1 MGLAR
6 IVAADPVRSV
16 LIAMLKLEQ
25 DDGTPVDP
33 VAQAIPVTVA
43 FVLVGGSPDTATWLA
58 ADWITA
64 ADGTFRARCQV
75 GSGATG
81 ALAPGLY
88 QVYVRVVNGG
98 ETITVPAADVL
109 ESY

>member
-6 IVAADPVRSV
+6 IVSSDPVRNV
-16 LIAMLKLEQ
+16 LISILTLEL

-33 VAQAIPVTVA
+33 VGDALPVTVA
-43 FVLVGGSPDTATWLA
+43 FVLVGGSPDGAPQVA
-58 ADWITA
+58 ADWVMA
-64 ADGTFRARCQV
+64 VDGTYRVRCQV

-81 ALAPGLY
+81 VLAPGKY
-88 QVYVRVVNGG
+88 QPYVQVQMGG

>member
-6 IVAADPVRSV
+6 IVSTDPVRNV
-16 LIAMLKLEQ
+16 LITMLTLEQ

-33 VAQAIPVTVA
+33 VAQAVPVTVA
-43 FVLVGGSPDTATWLA
+43 FVLTGGSPDDAAWRP
-58 ADWITA
+58 ADWVTA
-64 ADGTFRARCQV
+64 IDGTFRARCQV
-75 GSGATG
+75 GPAATG
-81 ALAPGLY
+81 ALPPGQY

-98 ETITVPAADVL
+98 ETVTVPAADIL